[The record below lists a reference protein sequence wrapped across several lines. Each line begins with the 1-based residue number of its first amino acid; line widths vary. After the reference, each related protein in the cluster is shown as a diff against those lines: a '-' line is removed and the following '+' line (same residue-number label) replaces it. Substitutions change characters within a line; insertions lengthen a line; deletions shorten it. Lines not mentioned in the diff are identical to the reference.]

1 MAAGVNLRLPETE
14 TVLLA
19 EVERARAGDEE
30 ALTAL
35 IERYQGRIARFVRSL
50 VGSDDDAEDLCQ
62 SVFVK
67 MVLSIAR
74 LKNPATFEPW
84 LFLIA
89 RNTCRDHLR
98 RRKWRRLFVPWEAEH
113 DQIAAPPARDSAFA
127 AANIEHAMAE
137 LPREQRELVALLR
150 ENDWSYEDLSRIT
163 GASVPAVKSRL
174 FRARQKL
181 RSILGHGDA
190 ENDS

>member
-1 MAAGVNLRLPETE
+1 MDAGVVFRLAEAETS
-14 TVLLA
+14 LLA
-19 EVERARAGDEE
+19 EVERARAGDEA

-50 VGSDDDAEDLCQ
+50 VGPDDDAEDLCQ

-67 MVLSIAR
+67 MVLAVAK
-74 LKNPATFEPW
+74 LKNAETFQPW

-98 RRKWRRLFVPWEAEH
+98 RRKWRRMFVPWNSGHE
-113 DQIAAPPARDSAFA
+113 QIAAPPVRSPAPS
-127 AANIEHAMAE
+127 AANLDRAMAE
-137 LPREQRELVALLR
+137 LPREQRELIALLR

-163 GASVPAVKSRL
+163 GASLPAVKSRL
-174 FRARQKL
+174 FRARQNMRTL
-181 RSILGHGDA
+181 LGHGDS
-190 ENDS
+190 ENES

>member
-1 MAAGVNLRLPETE
+1 MAAGVMLPLAEAETS
-14 TVLLA
+14 LLA
-19 EVERARAGDEE
+19 EVERARAGDEA

-50 VGSDDDAEDLCQ
+50 VGPDDDAEDLSQ

-67 MVLSIAR
+67 MVLSVGK
-74 LKNPATFEPW
+74 LKNAETFEPW

-98 RRKWRRLFVPWEAEH
+98 RRKWRRLFVPWESGHE
-113 DQIAAPPARDSAFA
+113 QIAAPPARAPEFNA
-127 AANIEHAMAE
+127 AGLDRAMAE
-137 LPREQRELVALLR
+137 LPREQRELIALLR

-163 GASVPAVKSRL
+163 GASLPAVKSRL
-174 FRARQKL
+174 FRARQKM
-181 RSILGHGDA
+181 RTILGHGDA
-190 ENDS
+190 ENES

>member
-1 MAAGVNLRLPETE
+1 MAAGVNFRLAEVETS
-14 TVLLA
+14 LLA
-19 EVERARAGDEE
+19 EVERARSGDEG

-50 VGSDDDAEDLCQ
+50 VGPDDDAEDLCQ

-67 MVLSIAR
+67 MVLGIGKLRTAE
-74 LKNPATFEPW
+74 TFEPW

-98 RRKWRRLFVPWEAEH
+98 RRKWRRLFVPWESDHE
-113 DQIAAPPARDSAFA
+113 QIPAPPARSSALS
-127 AANIEHAMAE
+127 AANIDRAMAE
-137 LPREQRELVALLR
+137 LPREQRELIALLR

-163 GASVPAVKSRL
+163 GASLPAIKSRL
-174 FRARQKL
+174 FRARQKM
-181 RSILGHGDA
+181 RTILGHGDA
-190 ENDS
+190 ENES